1 MSGRLILAATFLFC
15 FSTQGAP
22 QLVNAIAAKVGD
34 RLITVQDAYLFRG
47 VQRLRSG
54 ERPVIL
60 FETDKSLKI
69 TVQKV
74 MFEEMILAEAK
85 AVDFKELDPKQ
96 VNETIKRLKELGGGA
111 DWIRLLKTFSI
122 SDSEAAKRV
131 SQGLLAE
138 RFLKKKIESLTP
150 VITDSEIEQYTK
162 NYPEKVKKL
171 GDENRSLVAEALK
184 KERVDKGL
192 QDYIDFLTEKYAA
205 TLLLS

>member
-1 MSGRLILAATFLFC
+1 
-15 FSTQGAP
+15 
-22 QLVNAIAAKVGD
+22 
-34 RLITVQDAYLFRG
+34 
-47 VQRLRSG
+47 
-54 ERPVIL
+54 
-60 FETDKSLKI
+60 
-69 TVQKV
+69 
-74 MFEEMILAEAK
+74 
-85 AVDFKELDPKQ
+85 
-96 VNETIKRLKELGGGA
+96 
-111 DWIRLLKTFSI
+111 
-122 SDSEAAKRV
+122 V